1 MGLILKFDFESGS
14 LVMKNHTSNAQ
25 QENAT
30 KLEQSNLLIENYF
43 SVSFFNNFFLLHSKI
58 TFSKLLDG
66 IRIFKM
72 AINSVN
78 TSLINKINE
87 YYLC

>member
-1 MGLILKFDFESGS
+1 VKLEISNDMGLILKFYFESGS

-43 SVSFFNNFFLLHSKI
+43 SVILI
-58 TFSKLLDG
+58 TFFSYIQK
-66 IRIFKM
+66 
-72 AINSVN
+72 
-78 TSLINKINE
+78 SLFLNFLTE
-87 YYLC
+87 YEYLKWR